1 MALPRSMY
9 HYARYLKSQCP
20 LTSCG
25 NNRPANRHEDSDQ
38 CMLQADRTMHP
49 CSPNRTDHSKSVSG
63 SGLNTLA
70 DIMKS
75 NGVVSKGSKGHI
87 SPVHKVQRTRQSLRS
102 SGSSGVKKA
111 RRERRTP
118 QMSEER
124 IFELLIAKIRMRE
137 EKETA
142 IADMQQQ
149 LDSDNKQ
156 LKTENQ
162 GLLDHITMYE
172 EQLETLRKQQT
183 SRECQLK
190 SWKERML
197 KFKQIVN
204 ELGHDFEV
212 LRNDAD
218 KQKEATSSLQNER
231 DELTSSINDIKL
243 HIARADGT
251 IEDQRIKISGYERKV
266 CELEQAL
273 VSCRARLEE
282 SLVALLE
289 EKKRASSLEVY
300 IQNYSR
306 SQIRQVNMLRK
317 DHAGMFGKLGQELEN
332 IHEASTTTRDTILS
346 EIRATFEESRF
357 LFEELRERR
366 STEARD
372 VQDFTNTVHD
382 IAVR

>member
-1 MALPRSMY
+1 
-9 HYARYLKSQCP
+9 
-20 LTSCG
+20 
-25 NNRPANRHEDSDQ
+25 
-38 CMLQADRTMHP
+38 
-49 CSPNRTDHSKSVSG
+49 
-63 SGLNTLA
+63 
-70 DIMKS
+70 
-75 NGVVSKGSKGHI
+75 
-87 SPVHKVQRTRQSLRS
+87 
-102 SGSSGVKKA
+102 
-111 RRERRTP
+111 
-118 QMSEER
+118 MSEER

-137 EKETA
+137 EKEAA

-162 GLLDHITMYE
+162 SLLDHIKMYE
-172 EQLETLRKQQT
+172 EQLEALRKQQT

-204 ELGHDFEV
+204 DLGRDFEV

-218 KQKEATSSLQNER
+218 KQKATTSSLKNER
-231 DELTSSINDIKL
+231 DELNSSINDIKL

-251 IEDQRIKISGYERKV
+251 IEDQRIKISDYERKV
-266 CELEQAL
+266 SELEQAL
-273 VSCRARLEE
+273 VSCRERLEE
-282 SLVALLE
+282 SLMALLE
-289 EKKRASSLEVY
+289 EKKRTSSLEVY

-317 DHAGMFGKLGQELEN
+317 DHAGMFGKIGQELKN

-346 EIRATFEESRF
+346 EIRVTFEESRS

-372 VQDFTNTVHD
+372 VQEFTNTVNN